1 MKIKLMVS
9 LLVLCLAF
17 SFGLAQAQIGENN
30 TFQQGNLSTT
40 GSVSTLTNKTIS
52 VSQQTGGDAKWILP
66 GPRRLDPEIFGTPQK
81 PLGFEPEIGVPVENR
96 SVSGNMFTTTKE
108 MTPFSDNFTRIN
120 GSFSMNLRDLTPVDV
135 NQSRD
140 TATAEFNFTDPTG
153 KNNYR
158 VVLTNVTHVGEFHPV
173 LGGVVIDGIAHG
185 KTGIDTRLEPTS
197 YVYGAFWGVGDLYIN
212 NTLVSNNRVVHAMA
226 TERVRSPDQQGY
238 RLLFDKELPHRGIQA
253 HLVLP
258 EMVMVNGTM
267 QKQPVPTNY
276 TLPNGQNQTFIHVT
290 FDNPQLQDLEILNF
304 NNATTTMIGNQTGV
318 MAGNQTG
325 NMSRNQTEN
334 TTMTRNMTHIT
345 AGEREHIKEQ
355 LEKHETQ
362 TKV

>member
-1 MKIKLMVS
+1 M
-9 LLVLCLAF
+9 
-17 SFGLAQAQIGENN
+17 
-30 TFQQGNLSTT
+30 
-40 GSVSTLTNKTIS
+40 
-52 VSQQTGGDAKWILP
+52 
-66 GPRRLDPEIFGTPQK
+66 
-81 PLGFEPEIGVPVENR
+81 PVENR

-120 GSFSMNLRDLTPVDV
+120 GSFSMNLNDLTPVDV

-185 KTGIDTRLEPTS
+185 KSGIDTRLEPTS

-212 NTLVSNNRVVHAMA
+212 NTLVSNSRVVHAMA

-238 RLLFDKELPHRGIQA
+238 RLLFDKELPHRGIQV

-258 EMVMVNGTM
+258 DMVMVNGTM
-267 QKQPVPTNY
+267 KKQPVATNY
-276 TLPNGQNQTFIHVT
+276 TLPNGQNQTFIHVM
-290 FDNPQLQDLEILNF
+290 FDNPQLQGLEILNF
-304 NNATTTMIGNQTGV
+304 NNATTTMNRD
-318 MAGNQTG
+318 QTG
-325 NMSRNQTEN
+325 NITGNITGNQTEN
-334 TTMTRNMTHIT
+334 MTMARNMTHIT

-355 LEKHETQ
+355 FEKHATE